1 MTIEKNEYM
10 CFLEKFNFTE
20 EDWKCANVDWD
31 TLEAIKKDFTD
42 RAAEFEQAALTVS
55 AILQK
60 QPRVHSVRWRVK
72 NSEHLVAKII
82 RKRIE
87 KNPKYDEINS
97 DNYDT
102 IITDLVGVRVLH
114 LFKADWKPIQVLIE
128 GTFDL
133 EEQPRAFIREGDN
146 VEQYA
151 GCDTEIH
158 KSGYRSIHSIA
169 KTKPFKKDIFIEL
182 QVRTIFEEG
191 WSEVDHKVRYPNFSN
206 DPTLIKFLS
215 VFNLLAGSLDDLG
228 TFASELAQF
237 LEEKKQQK
245 LAFDEANQNRE
256 EQLKKL
262 EKLASENVELK
273 QAIREF
279 KDADNDVVKLVY
291 PYGIENLYKTLNS
304 QNLEELRSNYQSK
317 ENLKVLKSALG
328 HETAIGALANDASCL
343 YESLNANIREQH
355 RQSVASTH
363 EALRRS
369 FQERQAQTR
378 YTKESVLKELK
389 SSSCKNKK

>member
-20 EDWKCANVDWD
+20 EDWKNANVDWD

-133 EEQPRAFIREGDN
+133 EEPPRAFIREGDN
-146 VEQYA
+146 LEQYA
-151 GCDTEIH
+151 GCETEVH
-158 KSGYRSIHSIA
+158 KSGYRSIHSIV

-182 QVRTIFEEG
+182 QIRTIFEEG
-191 WSEVDHKVRYPNFSN
+191 WSEVDHKVRYPNFSD

-237 LEEKKQQK
+237 VKEKKQQK
-245 LAFDEANQNRE
+245 LAFDEANRNRE
-256 EQLKKL
+256 DQLKKL
-262 EKLASENVELK
+262 EELASENGDLK

-279 KDADNDVVKLVY
+279 KDADNNVVRLVS
-291 PYGIENLYKTLNS
+291 PYVFEENYKTINS

-317 ENLKVLKSALG
+317 ESLKVLKHALG
-328 HETAIGALANDASCL
+328 HEMALRALANSDSSISSA
-343 YESLNANIREQH
+343 YEALNAKIHEH
-355 RQSVASTH
+355 HCKSVNSAY
-363 EALRRS
+363 EALTKS
-369 FQERQAQTR
+369 FQERQA
-378 YTKESVLKELK
+378 YTKESALKELK
-389 SSSCKNKK
+389 SISCKNKK